1 MSIGYDELKS
11 LVGCGKSWAEERAQ
25 MAIEFTEQ
33 HEAGDLSADEYK
45 ELMEDL
51 IRTDV
56 LDEEADDMA
65 VKTALVGA
73 VKGVM
78 AVV

>member
-1 MSIGYDELKS
+1 MSIGYDELKGM
-11 LVGCGKSWAEERAQ
+11 VGMGKSWASERAE
-25 MAIEFTEQ
+25 MALDFARQ
-33 HEAGDLSADEYK
+33 HEEGVLTDSEYN
-45 ELMEDL
+45 ELLEDL

-73 VKGVM
+73 VKGIM

>member
-25 MAIEFTEQ
+25 MALDFTAQ
-33 HEAGDLSADEYK
+33 YEAGDLSADEYK

-51 IRTDV
+51 IRTDA

-65 VKTALVGA
+65 VKSALVGA
-73 VKGVM
+73 VNGLLK
-78 AVV
+78 VV

>member
-33 HEAGDLSADEYK
+33 LNAGDLSADEYK

-78 AVV
+78 AIV

>member
-25 MAIEFTEQ
+25 MAIEFSEQ
-33 HEAGDLSADEYK
+33 FEAGDLSADEYK